1 MLSKIFHC
9 EKVASIENLQTLI
22 VFVVAFKIGKSWRE
36 IHSEFLIDFA
46 CYFSHFFIL
55 IL

>member
-9 EKVASIENLQTLI
+9 EKVANTENLQTLI
-22 VFVVAFKIGKSWRE
+22 VFVVTFKIDKSWRE

-46 CYFSHFFIL
+46 YYFSHFL
-55 IL
+55 Y